1 VSYAPVLVLNA
12 GSSSLKYQLVVPE
25 TGEVQAKG
33 LVERIGEPGSPVA
46 DHAAALQTMQNDL
59 AAAGVDLDT
68 VGLRAVGHRVVHGGP
83 DFTDPTIID
92 ENVLEEIKD
101 LIPLAPLHN
110 PGAVSGIDAARAE
123 FDVPHVAIFDTAFFS
138 TLPPAAAT
146 YAIPHDLAQNYRIK
160 RYGFHGT
167 SHQYV
172 SRAAAELVG
181 RDLAELNQIVLH
193 LGNGCSASAVRG
205 GVAIETSMG
214 LTPLQGLVMGTRSGD
229 VDPGLHTFLHNEL
242 GMTIA
247 EIDALL
253 NKQSGLKGL
262 VGVNDF
268 RELEQRRSA
277 GDVAAQLAFE
287 VYVHRLKHYVGAYL
301 ALLGGLDVLA
311 FTAGVGENVPAVRAA
326 VADGL
331 GGLGLYVDPARN
343 GVRSKDA
350 RVISPDGAPIT
361 IAIIPTNEELA
372 IAQETASLL
381 ESHPVSVVADR
392 MLSHGEEQSSAPGGQ
407 AAGEAPSGV

>member
-1 VSYAPVLVLNA
+1 MSEAPVLVLNA

-25 TGEVQAKG
+25 TAEVQAKG

-46 DHAAALQTMQNDL
+46 DHATAMRAMTNDL
-59 AAAGVDLDT
+59 AAIGVDLDT
-68 VGLRAVGHRVVHGGP
+68 VGIRAVGHRVVHGGP

-92 ENVLEEIKD
+92 DKVLEEIKD

-110 PGAVSGIDAARAE
+110 PGAVSGIEAARAE
-123 FDVPHVAIFDTAFFS
+123 FNVPHVAIFDTAFFS
-138 TLPPAAAT
+138 TLPAASAT
-146 YAIPHDLAQNYRIK
+146 YAIPHDLAQQYRIK

-167 SHQYV
+167 SHQFV

-181 RDLAELNQIVLH
+181 RDLGQLSQIVLH
-193 LGNGCSASAVRG
+193 LGNGCSASAIRG

-229 VDPGLHTFLHNEL
+229 VDPGLHTFLHNEI

-247 EIDALL
+247 EIDTLL

-268 RELEQRRSA
+268 RELEQRRTA
-277 GDVAAQLAFE
+277 GDKGAQLAFD

-301 ALLGGLDVLA
+301 ALLGRLDILS
-311 FTAGVGENVPAVRAA
+311 FTAGVGENAPTLRAA
-326 VADGL
+326 VVEGLDGL
-331 GGLGLYVDPARN
+331 GLQVDPERN
-343 GVRSKDA
+343 SEPSRVA
-350 RVISPDGAPIT
+350 RVISPGGSQIT
-361 IAIIPTNEELA
+361 IAVIPTNEELA
-372 IAQETASLL
+372 IAQETADLL
-381 ESHPVSVVADR
+381 EFRSD
-392 MLSHGEEQSSAPGGQ
+392 
-407 AAGEAPSGV
+407 

>member
-1 VSYAPVLVLNA
+1 MSEAPVLVLNA

-25 TGEVQAKG
+25 TAEVQAKG

-46 DHAAALQTMQNDL
+46 DHATAMRAMTNDL
-59 AAAGVDLDT
+59 AAIGVDLDT
-68 VGLRAVGHRVVHGGP
+68 VGIRAVGHRVVHGGP

-92 ENVLEEIKD
+92 DKVLEEIKD

-110 PGAVSGIDAARAE
+110 PGAVSGIEAARAE
-123 FDVPHVAIFDTAFFS
+123 FNVPHVAIFDTAFFS
-138 TLPPAAAT
+138 TLPAASAT
-146 YAIPHDLAQNYRIK
+146 YAIPHDLAQQYRIK

-167 SHQYV
+167 SHQFV

-181 RDLAELNQIVLH
+181 RDLGQLSQIVLH
-193 LGNGCSASAVRG
+193 LGNGCSASAIRG

-229 VDPGLHTFLHNEL
+229 VDPGLHTFLHNEI

-247 EIDALL
+247 EIDTLL

-268 RELEQRRSA
+268 RELEQRRTA
-277 GDVAAQLAFE
+277 GDEGAQLAFD

-301 ALLGGLDVLA
+301 ALLGRLDILS
-311 FTAGVGENVPAVRAA
+311 FTAGVGENAPTLRAA
-326 VADGL
+326 VLEGLDGL
-331 GGLGLYVDPARN
+331 GLQVDPERN
-343 GVRSKDA
+343 SEPSRVA
-350 RVISPDGAPIT
+350 RVISPGGSQIT
-361 IAIIPTNEELA
+361 IAVIPTNEELA
-372 IAQETASLL
+372 IAQETADLL
-381 ESHPVSVVADR
+381 EFRSD
-392 MLSHGEEQSSAPGGQ
+392 
-407 AAGEAPSGV
+407 

>member
-1 VSYAPVLVLNA
+1 MSQSPVLVLNA

-25 TGEVQAKG
+25 TAEVQAKG

-46 DHAAALQTMQNDL
+46 DHAAAMQAMTKDL
-59 AAAGVDLDT
+59 ATDGVDLDT
-68 VGLRAVGHRVVHGGP
+68 VGIRAVGHRVVHGGP

-92 ENVLEEIKD
+92 DKVLEEIRD

-110 PGAVSGIDAARAE
+110 PGAVLGIEAARAE
-123 FDVPHVAIFDTAFFS
+123 FDVPHVAIFDTTFFS
-138 TLPPAAAT
+138 TLPADAAT
-146 YAIPHDLAQNYRIK
+146 YAIPRDLARQYRIK

-167 SHQYV
+167 SHQFV

-242 GMTIA
+242 GMSIA
-247 EIDALL
+247 DIDTLL

-262 VGVNDF
+262 AGVNDF
-268 RELEQRRSA
+268 RELEQRRAADERS
-277 GDVAAQLAFE
+277 AQLAFE

-301 ALLGGLDVLA
+301 AL
-311 FTAGVGENVPAVRAA
+311 VGDEVTSLWSFD
-326 VADGL
+326 ADGF
-331 GGLGLYVDPARN
+331 D
-343 GVRSKDA
+343 
-350 RVISPDGAPIT
+350 
-361 IAIIPTNEELA
+361 
-372 IAQETASLL
+372 
-381 ESHPVSVVADR
+381 
-392 MLSHGEEQSSAPGGQ
+392 
-407 AAGEAPSGV
+407 